1 MMEPQAD
8 NGTFE
13 ATRTIL
19 APMPVLG
26 IPEVLVDEARGLW
39 SVRAA
44 GAEQPSIYR
53 CSDIRSCEVFE
64 VEGDQQPEPE
74 GFRALGDILANHM
87 AVSRANA
94 VRRRDRVFGIGVLV
108 EMAEPV
114 APVRIGLWARQLKRG
129 SRAYRNVVD
138 SAQELKRTFD
148 TMITGE
154 LHG

>member
-1 MMEPQAD
+1 MYSP
-8 NGTFE
+8 TL
-13 ATRTIL
+13 T
-19 APMPVLG
+19 
-26 IPEVLVDEARGLW
+26 
-39 SVRAA
+39 
-44 GAEQPSIYR
+44 
-53 CSDIRSCEVFE
+53 CEVFE

-74 GFRALGDILANHM
+74 GFRALGDILANPM

-94 VRRRDRVFGIGVLV
+94 ARRRDRVFGVGVLV

>member
-1 MMEPQAD
+1 MMEPQTD

-53 CSDIRSCEVFE
+53 CSDIRFCEIFE

-74 GFRALGDILANHM
+74 GFRALGDILANPM

-94 VRRRDRVFGIGVLV
+94 ARRRDRVFGVGVLV

-138 SAQELKRTFD
+138 SAQKLKRTFD

>member
-1 MMEPQAD
+1 MMEPQTD

-64 VEGDQQPEPE
+64 VEP
-74 GFRALGDILANHM
+74 ALSAPK
-87 AVSRANA
+87 NA
-94 VRRRDRVFGIGVLV
+94 SGVTD
-108 EMAEPV
+108 
-114 APVRIGLWARQLKRG
+114 W
-129 SRAYRNVVD
+129 YR
-138 SAQELKRTFD
+138 SSS
-148 TMITGE
+148 
-154 LHG
+154 